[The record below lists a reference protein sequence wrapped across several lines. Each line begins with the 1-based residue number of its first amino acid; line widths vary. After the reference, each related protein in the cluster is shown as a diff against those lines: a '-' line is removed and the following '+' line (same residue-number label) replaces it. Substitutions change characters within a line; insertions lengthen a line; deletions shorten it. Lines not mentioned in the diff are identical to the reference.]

1 MGANPDGALLTPPS
15 DDWCALIVAS
25 MRDEALAFACGVASL
40 RAPISGHPAITFR
53 PRPQAATLAA
63 VTVTVAAT
71 RRGERRVSEE
81 PTQRERA
88 WNR

>member
-25 MRDEALAFACGVASL
+25 MRDESLAFACGVASL

-63 VTVTVAAT
+63 VTVAAT